1 MDRLGA
7 HIIEVLNASQKVYL
21 PGLGTFKKERIPAQF
36 DDKTNSFL
44 APSKKV
50 ILINEKGSAAQLITR
65 ISQEEKI
72 SEEETENQLKNVV
85 GSLLLELN
93 EKGTAEIVDFG
104 KLIKTEDAII
114 FVEDVQEEDLPF
126 YKSVSEI
133 KLIQPSKTEPL
144 SSLEESDTEEQAEE
158 QTQEFEPRGKPINWL
173 WPALIIVALII
184 SGTIWFLN
192 SEELKVQGTQE
203 ALTETTKS
211 DIIPDTAS
219 TIANSDTTQIS
230 AQDTVSSTFAE
241 NVETVTAKP
250 TTTYEIIVVSF
261 GKLSEAENY
270 VKNMNAKGYKI
281 RILENKN
288 PGNLYK
294 ISYGSFAVE
303 AEAQLELNKVREDFS
318 KDAWIF
324 KKKN

>member
-144 SSLEESDTEEQAEE
+144 SPLEESDTEE

-294 ISYGSFAVE
+294 ISYASFSDE